1 MNPTTSPTSRTR
13 ARRAGLHALALHALA
28 CALLL
33 TSTAGCGILPERSE
47 LRLFDPQPQILVD
60 AALPKVDWQLAIPRP
75 YADTT
80 VDSPRILVRPAPG
93 ELQVYKGA
101 AWTQSAPD
109 LVQDRLLRA
118 FADSGRLPG
127 VSRRGDGV
135 GADYVLLL
143 DLRSFESDYTTNGAP
158 QARIVIGARLL
169 HARDKRV
176 VASRRF
182 ESLTPARATDVASVA
197 QAFEQGLASVGGEML
212 PWVLQAR

>member
-13 ARRAGLHALALHALA
+13 ARRGGLHTLALHALG

-143 DLRSFESDYTTNGAP
+143 DLRSFESDYTANGAP
-158 QARIVIGARLL
+158 KARIVIGARLL

-176 VASRRF
+176 VATRRF